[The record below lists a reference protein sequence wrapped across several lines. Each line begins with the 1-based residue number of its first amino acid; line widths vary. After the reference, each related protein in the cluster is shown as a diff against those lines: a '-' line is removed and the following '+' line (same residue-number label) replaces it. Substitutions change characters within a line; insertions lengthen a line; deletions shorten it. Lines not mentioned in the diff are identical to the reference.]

1 MEQFIQAPAVLHQRL
16 GYLLIVGIV
25 IEAILSFARAK

>member
-1 MEQFIQAPAVLHQRL
+1 MEQFIQAPAVLHQGL

-25 IEAILSFARAK
+25 LAAILSCARAK